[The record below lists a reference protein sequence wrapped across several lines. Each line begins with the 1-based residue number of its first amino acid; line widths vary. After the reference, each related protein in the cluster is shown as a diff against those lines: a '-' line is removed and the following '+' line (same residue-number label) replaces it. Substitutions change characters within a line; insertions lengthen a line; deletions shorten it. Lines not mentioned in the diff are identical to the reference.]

1 MDDDT
6 LAPMAD
12 ALSATLA
19 VIVLLICFFIL
30 AQVVA
35 VDKQIKI
42 KKIGEETYM
51 KQDIELDF
59 KDVTIVNGSLRFFK
73 SFDVEDNKEVI
84 DDYLRMVQANCM
96 DCDQFNII
104 SNYPLASISSQRSK
118 RGALTNAIKI
128 LPFLVKRG
136 MEYEIELSNS
146 ANYHYLTVEAV
157 STANVERNK

>member
-35 VDKQIKI
+35 VEKQIKI

-59 KDVTIVNGSLRFFK
+59 HELSVIDGSLRYYK
-73 SFDVEDNKEVI
+73 SFDVKDNAEQI
-84 DDYLRMVQANCM
+84 DAYLSAAQEACGE
-96 DCDQFNII
+96 CDSFKII
-104 SNYPLASISSQRSK
+104 SNYPLAEVSTQRSK

-136 MEYEIELSNS
+136 MEYEIELTNS
-146 ANYHYLTVEAV
+146 ANYHYLSVEGV
-157 STANVERNK
+157 SAAYAD